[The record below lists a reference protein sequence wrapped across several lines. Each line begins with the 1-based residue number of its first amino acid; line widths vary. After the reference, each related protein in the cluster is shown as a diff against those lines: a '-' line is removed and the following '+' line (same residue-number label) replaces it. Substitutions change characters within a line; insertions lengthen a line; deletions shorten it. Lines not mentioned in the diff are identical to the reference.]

1 MVTFLLIVI
10 LVFALLG
17 APIFACFAAI
27 AALGATTLPSNVPQS
42 LHEAFGGMLFNVQAL
57 ATGDQATTLST
68 IPLFTFTGYIMA
80 ESKTAERLVYAAKTI
95 VGWIPGGLALV
106 TILTCALFTTFT
118 GASGVTIVAIGSL
131 LLPALIKEG
140 YKERYALG
148 LVAGT
153 GSVGLLFP
161 PALPLIVYG
170 IVYGV
175 SAQAAAAS
183 SAGDSI
189 QLVEFSV
196 ERFLIA
202 GIVPGLVLVG
212 VLFIHALYHAIRD
225 KVPTTPF
232 EFDKAWRAL
241 IKALPEA
248 AIPVLV
254 ITCMA
259 KGWLLIPEVAACTAL
274 YVLIIEALVYRDIS
288 LKNLPKIARESM
300 GLVGAI
306 FLVIVGATAL
316 TGFFISARVPD
327 RLYEWM
333 SASIEHRWAF
343 LLVLNVLLLL
353 VGCVM
358 DIFSAIV
365 VVVPLIAPAAA
376 RYGIDPYHLGVIFLL
391 NLEVGYL
398 HPPVG
403 LNLIITGYHFRK
415 PMAETVWATLP
426 FLGMMIFVL
435 LLVTYVP
442 GIVVV
447 RAQPKKADVTQ
458 TAETVPRIDA
468 GPVTSITLDDGGVLS
483 SAECEKPDIKDNALD
498 YVECTNKFK
507 LYSACGNL
515 KEELD
520 KLDCQSAALEGND
533 WFADQDAGS
542 TGDAFDAGPAAA
554 GPDAAAAAVP

>member
-1 MVTFLLIVI
+1 MFTFLLILI

-17 APIFACFAAI
+17 APIFAAFAAI
-27 AALGATTLPSNVPQS
+27 AALCSTTLPSNVPQT

-80 ESKTAERLVYAAKTI
+80 ESKTAERLVTAAKAW

-131 LLPALIKEG
+131 LLPSLIKEG

-175 SAQAAAAS
+175 SSQAAAAS
-183 SAGDSI
+183 SGDTI
-189 QLVEFSV
+189 QLVDFSV
-196 ERFLIA
+196 SKFLVA
-202 GIVPGLVLVG
+202 GIVPGALLLG
-212 VLFIHALYHAIRD
+212 VLFIHALYHAIKD

-232 EFDKAWRAL
+232 DFDKAWRSAL
-241 IKALPEA
+241 KALPEIL
-248 AIPVLV
+248 IPILV

-274 YVLIIEALVYRDIS
+274 YVLIIESLVYRDIS

-316 TGFFISARVPD
+316 TGYFISARVPD

-426 FLGMMIFVL
+426 FLGMMILVL
-435 LLVTYVP
+435 LVVTYVP
-442 GIVVV
+442 GVVV
-447 RAQPKKADVTQ
+447 VHADNKKTD
-458 TAETVPRIDA
+458 TAGQVENAAKAVDA
-468 GPVTSITLDDGGVLS
+468 GPVTSIKLDDGGVLS
-483 SAECEKPDIKDNALD
+483 SADCEKLKDSELD
-498 YVECTNKFK
+498 YVECKNKFT
-507 LYSACGNL
+507 LYAKCNSL
-515 KEELD
+515 TEELD

-533 WFADQDAGS
+533 WFADQDGGS
-542 TGDAFDAGPAAA
+542 GGGESDAGP
-554 GPDAAAAAVP
+554 PDAALDAAPAH

>member
-10 LVFALLG
+10 LLFALAG
-17 APIFACFAAI
+17 APIFACFTAI
-27 AALGATTLPSNVPQS
+27 AALCATTLPSNVPQS

-80 ESKTAERLVYAAKTI
+80 ESKTAERLVTAAKAV

-175 SAQAAAAS
+175 SSQAAAAS
-183 SAGDSI
+183 SGDTI
-189 QLVEFSV
+189 QLVDFRV
-196 ERFLIA
+196 EKFMVA
-202 GIVPGLVLVG
+202 GIVPGLLLLG
-212 VLFIHALYHAIRD
+212 VLFLHALYHAIKD

-232 EFDKAWRAL
+232 EPMKALRASFV
-241 IKALPEA
+241 ALPEII
-248 AIPVLV
+248 IPVLV

-274 YVLIIEALVYRDIS
+274 YVLLVEALLYRDIS
-288 LKNLPKIARESM
+288 LRNLPKIARESM

-306 FLVIVGATAL
+306 FMVIVGATAL

-376 RYGIDPYHLGVIFLL
+376 HYGIDPYHLGVIFLL

-403 LNLIITGYHFRK
+403 LNLIIAGYHFRK

-426 FLGMMIFVL
+426 FLGMMIVVL
-435 LLVTYVP
+435 LMVTYVP

-447 RAQPKKADVTQ
+447 HSSPKKMDTSGQV
-458 TAETVPRIDA
+458 ENTVKVDA
-468 GPVTSITLDDGGVLS
+468 GPVTSIALDDGGVLS
-483 SAECEKPDIKDNALD
+483 SADCEKLKDSELD
-498 YVECTNKFK
+498 YVECTSKFT
-507 LYSACGNL
+507 LYAKCNSL
-515 KEELD
+515 TEELD
-520 KLDCQSAALEGND
+520 KLDCQTAALEGND
-533 WFADQDAGS
+533 WFADQDAGAAD
-542 TGDAFDAGPAAA
+542 DAPDGGAAAPFDAGAFDVAPAH
-554 GPDAAAAAVP
+554 